1 MGVDGDRLDAAR
13 LEGESNHAVKYID
26 ARLAFFFGVLPC
38 LLAARIDALI
48 GK

>member
-1 MGVDGDRLDAAR
+1 MAIDWTLRDWKGG
-13 LEGESNHAVKYID
+13 GGSNRAVKYID

-48 GK
+48 SK